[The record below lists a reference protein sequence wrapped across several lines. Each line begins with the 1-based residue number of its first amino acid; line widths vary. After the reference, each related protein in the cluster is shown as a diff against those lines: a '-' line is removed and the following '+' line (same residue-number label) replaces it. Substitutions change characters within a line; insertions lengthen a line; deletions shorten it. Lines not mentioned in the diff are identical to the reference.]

1 MRAQAERDSKD
12 EGERRQNPLQ
22 PRYDTRVLTA
32 ILSVLAAPSVALVLS
47 VSFAAQAPAR
57 KVDIVSV
64 TGCLREQTGVEGAN
78 WMLVAATDPVPSI
91 ANQASGADIPAT
103 PPAGKNTFRLI
114 GIGEFNLPQ
123 MKDRTVVIRGLFI
136 KDKVSRINVTSAVEA
151 VASCAPGAPK

>member
-1 MRAQAERDSKD
+1 MNAVFA
-12 EGERRQNPLQ
+12 L
-22 PRYDTRVLTA
+22 L
-32 ILSVLAAPSVALVLS
+32 VLAIVQTPTK
-47 VSFAAQAPAR
+47 

-64 TGCLREQTGVEGAN
+64 TGCLRERGN
-78 WMLVAATDPVPSI
+78 DWMLVAATDPVPSV
-91 ANQASGADIPAT
+91 ANQAQGKDIPTT

-114 GIGEFNLPQ
+114 GVSEFNLPT